1 MIFINNSIQWNM
13 PRCKKNFFTLNYVNL
28 HLFIHINIQVFLVLL
43 KSYFEILGKEKVFKR
58 SSTVIH
64 IMHSTRT
71 RRDDYFSCFSNLD
84 HRVPYNCQEHAWIQI
99 FFSVGVWGIFKFSG
113 GGGGRHNRQLFYVSF
128 KKFEFSRG
136 IVSKPQPLPPTPTL
150 DQRKRMKKII
160 QKKM

>member
-13 PRCKKNFFTLNYVNL
+13 PRCKHVFFTLNYVNL
-28 HLFIHINIQVFLVLL
+28 HSFIHINIQVFLVLL

-71 RRDDYFSCFSNLD
+71 RRDDYFPFLD
-84 HRVPYNCQEHAWIQI
+84 HRVPYNCQVHARIQI
-99 FFSVGVWGIFKFSG
+99 FLSVGVWGIFKFSG
-113 GGGGRHNRQLFYVSF
+113 GEGGGGIFGNYSKF

-136 IVSKPQPLPPTPTL
+136 IVSEPPTLPPDPNSRSA
-150 DQRKRMKKII
+150 QAHENNHPE
-160 QKKM
+160 KM

>member
-1 MIFINNSIQWNM
+1 M

-99 FFSVGVWGIFKFSG
+99 FFQWESEGYLSFPGVG
-113 GGGGRHNRQLFYVSF
+113 GGGG
-128 KKFEFSRG
+128 G
-136 IVSKPQPLPPTPTL
+136 IIGNYST
-150 DQRKRMKKII
+150 
-160 QKKM
+160 

>member
-1 MIFINNSIQWNM
+1 MQHV
-13 PRCKKNFFTLNYVNL
+13 FFTLNYVNL
-28 HLFIHINIQVFLVLL
+28 HSFIHINIQVFLVLL

-99 FFSVGVWGIFKFSG
+99 FFQWESEGYLSFPGV
-113 GGGGRHNRQLFYVSF
+113 GGRHNRQLFYVSF